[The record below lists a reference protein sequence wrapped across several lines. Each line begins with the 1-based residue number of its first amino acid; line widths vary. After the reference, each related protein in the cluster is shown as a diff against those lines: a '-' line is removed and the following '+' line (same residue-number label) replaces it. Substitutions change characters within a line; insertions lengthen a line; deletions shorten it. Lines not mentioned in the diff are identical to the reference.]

1 MRQPVTLRAVISLL
15 GIATLVLVAGSFAIA
30 DITPPPPP
38 FSGKCDFLTGGGFI
52 YPNGADKG
60 NFGVGGG
67 CKKGSGTN
75 GVPYWGHLEY
85 HDHGLDLN
93 VHVIDIT
100 AYFPEGATGADPQT
114 GQPTGTRW
122 ICGTARTDMFGDV
135 DFAVRASD
143 AGEPGTADEFDI
155 QLTQNGTIVY
165 STFDFSGGTHHNLG
179 GGDGGGGN
187 IQLHEPNNSTT
198 GDFGGSCPAA
208 I

>member
-1 MRQPVTLRAVISLL
+1 
-15 GIATLVLVAGSFAIA
+15 
-30 DITPPPPP
+30 
-38 FSGKCDFLTGGGFI
+38 
-52 YPNGADKG
+52 
-60 NFGVGGG
+60 
-67 CKKGSGTN
+67 
-75 GVPYWGHLEY
+75 
-85 HDHGLDLN
+85 
-93 VHVIDIT
+93 
-100 AYFPEGATGADPQT
+100 
-114 GQPTGTRW
+114 
-122 ICGTARTDMFGDV
+122 MFGDV

-143 AGEPGTADEFDI
+143 ADEPGTADEFDI

>member
-52 YPNGADKG
+52 YPNGVDKG

-67 CKKGSGTN
+67 CKKGSGTDA
-75 GVPYWGHLEY
+75 VPYWGHLEY

-100 AYFPEGATGADPQT
+100 AYFPEGDTGTDPKT
-114 GQPTGTRW
+114 GQDRKS
-122 ICGTARTDMFGDV
+122 RRLYSSHDQNSY
-135 DFAVRASD
+135 AVFCLNMKASD
-143 AGEPGTADEFDI
+143 AGEPCTAD
-155 QLTQNGTIVY
+155 
-165 STFDFSGGTHHNLG
+165 
-179 GGDGGGGN
+179 
-187 IQLHEPNNSTT
+187 
-198 GDFGGSCPAA
+198 
-208 I
+208 